1 MEYDWFYL
9 ESEATSFVF
18 RASSSATG
26 DAPDSV
32 NNFANSR
39 VNGSPFLT
47 SGQCV
52 TLQGMWWYSA
62 SGLCCYCRLFGQNT
76 NITTGVTT
84 GFVWNGIGTL
94 KSARMMIR
102 LVN

>member
-26 DAPDSV
+26 DTADSI
-32 NNFANSR
+32 NFDPQISC
-39 VNGSPFLT
+39 VNGSPFVMNDI
-47 SGQCV
+47 CV
-52 TLQGMWWYSA
+52 NLYGPWWYSA
-62 SGLCCYCRLFGQNT
+62 SGYCCYCRLFGSST
-76 NITTGVTT
+76 VDK
-84 GFVWNGIGTL
+84 VLSWNGIGNL

-102 LVN
+102 LV